1 MKKLIAFTLVL
12 ACTLGLSGCR
22 NTKEETYSFRGEH
35 EYFTIT
41 HGEIVVG
48 GKEEV
53 FAGGALESYLSDL
66 FKNAVSYSTT
76 FYTLRN
82 EEKHIILSNSVEDNT
97 GGTISV
103 DADLGRISGDG
114 IITNVVDS
122 MDNLSENLWFE
133 LKITDSSG
141 EENTYQ
147 LQLTMTK

>member
-12 ACTLGLSGCR
+12 ACTLGLIGCS

-53 FAGGALESYLSDL
+53 FAGGVLESYLSDL

-82 EEKHIILSNSVEDNT
+82 EGKYIILSNSVEDNT
-97 GGTISV
+97 SGTISV

-114 IITNVVDS
+114 IITNVVES
-122 MDNLSENLWFE
+122 MANLSENLWFE

-147 LQLTMTK
+147 LQLTVTK